1 MDRLL
6 IFIFIAA
13 SSSLAQARVYD
24 IYRAD
29 YTKGPFCSTIAGAC
43 ASDVD
48 FDSSFFQNPASLEA
62 GRENWDYDYDFNKK
76 NSLEPGAQKDN
87 EAEES
92 TFMAGFIWAGEK
104 WGAGL
109 SFTIQNDNVQSKASL
124 TDDQGRSQ
132 AINVSA
138 QASTY
143 IFTAPLAYKYSNK
156 LSFGTA
162 VSFLYQNHNID
173 VAGVNSSSKP
183 FSNLP
188 TPSFTMGTIYKYSEN
203 LRLGSWFRTTSS
215 YGYSMN
221 LDFQSFGNQLTYKED
236 INLVFPWMLAI
247 GASYMPFEDE
257 RTLFMDVDVVGA
269 TTNSYLMSYDTF
281 TNLVNDKNLVKKGRN
296 IVAEPR
302 LGWRSAFGRES
313 KATYSLGLYYENSRW
328 EGEDGRMHCTGG
340 VSYKW
345 PLQFLIFDGVE
356 LMVGIDAARDFYQ
369 FFLTYR

>member
-6 IFIFIAA
+6 IFILLIVVGSIAR
-13 SSSLAQARVYD
+13 ARVYD

-43 ASDVD
+43 ASDID

-76 NSLEPGAQKDN
+76 NSLEPGMQRDN
-87 EAEES
+87 TVSES

-109 SFTIQNDNVQSKASL
+109 AFSIQNDYVRSKASL
-124 TDDQGRSQ
+124 MDDQGRSQ
-132 AINVSA
+132 AIDISDH
-138 QASTY
+138 ASTY
-143 IFTAPLAYKYSNK
+143 ILTVPVAYRYSNK
-156 LSFGTA
+156 LSLGGSA
-162 VSFLYQNHNID
+162 SFLFQDHRMD
-173 VAGVNSSSKP
+173 VVGINASSKP
-183 FSNLP
+183 FSDLP
-188 TPSFTMGTIYKYSEN
+188 IPSFSLGAIYKYSEN
-203 LRLGSWFRTTSS
+203 LRLGSWFRSTSS

-221 LDFQSFGNQLTYKED
+221 MDFESFGNQLSYKED
-236 INLVFPWMLAI
+236 VELVFPWMWAL
-247 GASYMPFEDE
+247 GASYMPFQDE
-257 RTLFMDVDVVGA
+257 RTLFMDVDIIGA
-269 TTNSYLMSYDTF
+269 TSDSYLMGYDTF

-296 IVAEPR
+296 VVAEPR
-302 LGWRSAFGRES
+302 VGWRSAFGRDS

-328 EGEDGRMHCTGG
+328 EGEEGRLHYTGG

-345 PLQFLIFDGVE
+345 PTQFFIFDGVE
-356 LMVGIDAARDFYQ
+356 LMVGIDTARDFYQ